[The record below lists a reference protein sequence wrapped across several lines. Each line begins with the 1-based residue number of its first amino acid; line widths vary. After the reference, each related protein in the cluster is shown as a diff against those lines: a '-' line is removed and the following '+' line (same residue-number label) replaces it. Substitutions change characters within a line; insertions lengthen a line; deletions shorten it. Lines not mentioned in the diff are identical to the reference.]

1 MQSVREEQVDHMVR
15 TLATIDPCVSILVV
29 GVGTSGVVA
38 QKIVHAL
45 RCQQF
50 PAHVLSPGDA
60 LHGASGVIQKGDLL
74 IVVSNGGMSETVNT
88 AATIA
93 KERGAVIYAVTSQE
107 DSTLAKLAD
116 HLLLVK
122 VNRESD
128 YSGIL
133 ATASILC
140 VIALF
145 DAIISILEEK
155 RQFTIQDF
163 SHIHPSGKVG
173 NDILSD
179 T

>member
-1 MQSVREEQVDHMVR
+1 MQSIKEEQVDHLVR
-15 TLATIDPCVSILVV
+15 TLVTFDPCSSILVV

-45 RCQQF
+45 RCQQY
-50 PAHVLSPGDA
+50 PAHLLSPGDA
-60 LHGASGVIQKGDLL
+60 LHGASGVIQKDDLM
-74 IVVSNGGMSETVNT
+74 IVISNGGMSETVNSS
-88 AATIA
+88 AIIA
-93 KERGAVIYAVTSQE
+93 KDRGAVIYAVTSQE
-107 DSTLAKLAD
+107 DSILATIAD
-116 HLLLVK
+116 YLLLVE

-155 RQFTIQDF
+155 RHFTIEKF

-173 NDILSD
+173 KDILLD
-179 T
+179 R